1 MKTSKF
7 ALSVCFA
14 AMIGILA
21 MASIAFAEFPEK
33 PIKLVVG
40 FKAGGGTDAM
50 ARAIGKKMEATL
62 GGERVIIE
70 NRTGGAG
77 GVAAT
82 YVMNQKADGYTIG
95 FVVTSTISMEPLTG
109 KVKYNIPD
117 FTYLGMINVKGDVL
131 LTRADHGYKDFKG
144 LIAKAKKDGYL
155 RFGTITTPDKLLMKA
170 LALQEGFELDLI
182 SAGGGSG
189 TRAALKAGDAE
200 VIVSGTNGLKFADA
214 NKDIMA
220 VAALTTKRVAIA
232 PDLPTLL
239 DLGYDLALQE
249 HHLFFAPKG
258 LPAEVAAKLE
268 KAIQTALADAEVKK
282 LIMRLGHQYLPR
294 TGKETMAVVKEVQE
308 ANKKLMSRAQ

>member
-1 MKTSKF
+1 MKTLKS
-7 ALSVCFA
+7 ALLVCFVS
-14 AMIGILA
+14 IICILTITS
-21 MASIAFAEFPEK
+21 MAFAEFPEK
-33 PIKLVVG
+33 PITLVVG

-82 YVMNQKADGYTIG
+82 YVMNQKPDGYTIG

-109 KVKYNIPD
+109 KVKYNISD
-117 FTYLGMINVKGDVL
+117 FSYLGMINVKGDVFL
-131 LTRADHGYKDFKG
+131 ARADHGYKDFKG

-155 RFGTITTPDKLLMKA
+155 RYGTITTPDKLLMKA
-170 LALQEGFELDLI
+170 LAKQEGFEVDQI
-182 SAGGGSG
+182 TAGGGSA

-200 VIVSGTNGLKFADA
+200 VIVSGTRGLSFADA
-214 NKDIMA
+214 NEDVIA
-220 VAALTTKRVAIA
+220 VAALTTERVEIA

-268 KAIQTALADAEVKK
+268 KAIQTALADDEIKT
-282 LIMRLGHQYLPR
+282 LIKRLGHQYLPR
-294 TGKETMAVVKEVQE
+294 TGKQAEAVVKKVQE
-308 ANKKLMSRAQ
+308 ANKTLMSRAQ